1 MRLFSGWP
9 TVLYLNTGDE
19 HFYNAVEIIL
29 LETTHPGA
37 PLLYQVSAVILMVLI
52 SDRSNALECMGVPQ
66 KLENEQLLK
75 SACRPG
81 SQMQTFLQLRM
92 DGKSLDP
99 LHAFCFARGKVFSQ
113 EPECR
118 KCFNV
123 QT

>member
-1 MRLFSGWP
+1 M
-9 TVLYLNTGDE
+9 LYLNTGDAY
-19 HFYNAVEIIL
+19 FYSAVEMSL
-29 LETTHPGA
+29 GESPETTHPEA
-37 PLLYQVSAVILMVLI
+37 PLLCQVSAVILIVLI

-99 LHAFCFARGKVFSQ
+99 LHAFCFARGKIFSQ

-123 QT
+123 QTY